1 MISKK
6 MFLDTSETLE
16 RIGKSLPQGHPL
28 LEAAALFSPDGSEYG
43 TACDR
48 AADFLRTPEVW
59 SGEIG
64 VAFSAEG
71 RDRMHGRV
79 ALLWLGRSSRAR
91 DSGAGTS
98 AFQFCLDLASA
109 RYKVEYWKAGSGLLA
124 GVETGLGPWLVLSP
138 PEDSSLVVSVE
149 VLAKIDKKDGAV

>member
-1 MISKK
+1 MI
-6 MFLDTSETLE
+6 FLDTSETLE
-16 RIGKSLPQGHPL
+16 RIRKSLPQGHPL
-28 LEAAALFSPDGSEYG
+28 LEAAALFSPAGGEYW
-43 TACDR
+43 TAGDR
-48 AADFLRTPEVW
+48 AADFLRTPEAW

-64 VAFSAEG
+64 IVLSAAG
-71 RDRMHGRV
+71 RDRMLGRA

-109 RYKVEYWKAGSGLLA
+109 RYKVEYWKEGSGQLA
-124 GVETGLGPWLVLSP
+124 GVETGLGPRLVLSP
-138 PEDSSLVVSVE
+138 PEDSPLVVSVE